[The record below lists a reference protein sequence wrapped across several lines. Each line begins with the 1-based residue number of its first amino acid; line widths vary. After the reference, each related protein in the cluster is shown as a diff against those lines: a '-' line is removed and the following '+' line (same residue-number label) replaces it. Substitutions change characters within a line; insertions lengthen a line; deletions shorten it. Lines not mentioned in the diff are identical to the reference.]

1 MKLLPTNKGKLIPN
15 MEAEPN
21 FYRIGKLFPLP
32 PPMTAPT
39 EKEAESSF
47 AASQEH
53 SLDYHAGQ
61 NHFSSAPGAYGP
73 PPPFYA
79 APYEYSSQMG
89 GYSHYPPQPQMDPY
103 SHYPPQPRMD
113 PYSHYPLQ
121 PQMDAYSHLPSQSQM
136 AGYSHNLPQYPMH
149 NGNQLYEYKQYHQR
163 PPQGEQNTNTDCQQP
178 FIVRSPEKSLE
189 RATEICVDMMKRMG
203 VRAGPCPDAVKQLNT
218 LKDNFAR
225 LFPLL
230 YKVVLK
236 KCTCDEKGQHVYMT
250 RPMFGDIATKPG
262 VYTLKVPEGSNKGR
276 LKTG

>member
-1 MKLLPTNKGKLIPN
+1 M
-15 MEAEPN
+15 
-21 FYRIGKLFPLP
+21 
-32 PPMTAPT
+32 
-39 EKEAESSF
+39 
-47 AASQEH
+47 
-53 SLDYHAGQ
+53 
-61 NHFSSAPGAYGP
+61 
-73 PPPFYA
+73 
-79 APYEYSSQMG
+79 
-89 GYSHYPPQPQMDPY
+89 
-103 SHYPPQPRMD
+103 
-113 PYSHYPLQ
+113 
-121 PQMDAYSHLPSQSQM
+121 
-136 AGYSHNLPQYPMH
+136 
-149 NGNQLYEYKQYHQR
+149 
-163 PPQGEQNTNTDCQQP
+163 
-178 FIVRSPEKSLE
+178 RSPEKSLE